1 MSLFGDKSFNI
12 DSFAEEILV
21 LLNRVV
27 SSTDLPMR
35 WTVILVE
42 AVVLFALLEIT
53 LQLMPEVKL
62 REKSMIRHKMI
73 VRSRFKVP
81 QVTELSHAG
90 VS

>member
-1 MSLFGDKSFNI
+1 
-12 DSFAEEILV
+12 
-21 LLNRVV
+21 
-27 SSTDLPMR
+27 MR

-62 REKSMIRHKMI
+62 REKSMIRHEMI